1 MLTTAD
7 LEAAI
12 DFYTRVLG
20 VEVTTFREERK
31 PLVLG
36 ASKINL
42 DRVGHGSAVV
52 RRGSGRDTTSRAC
65 HRPSIRPR
73 SDSTV
78 RAG

>member
-12 DFYTRVLG
+12 DFYIRVLG

-36 ASKINL
+36 VSKINL

-52 RRGSGRDTTSRAC
+52 ATRFIKGSL
-65 HRPSIRPR
+65 PSGPPR
-73 SDSTV
+73 
-78 RAG
+78 